1 MNLHRPHD
9 APSDRRFD
17 WSVTRLLAGCL
28 GLLFISGC
36 TTAPRREA
44 AEGKLV
50 QTRVAA
56 LPAQIVSNFFLV
68 EAEQADGKTA
78 RFMIDTGSTANLVS
92 SDLATRMGQRDRTR
106 ARRTVQVRSAN
117 GGEVSLE
124 QVTLRRLQLGAARFE
139 RVPALVYD
147 FGDLSAHLGVRID
160 GLIGFPLFHDTRLTL
175 EYLQSRLVLTP
186 HSIAASSL
194 AGPAAS
200 DSPLSFNNEQG
211 APLVPVQM
219 GNESFVVLIDS
230 GSDGALNLNPAGLH
244 PRFLFGPRSGTV
256 VSSLAGDRLQ
266 LAGRLGQNV
275 LIGSHTITHPIVDL
289 TDQLSS
295 IGGEILRHFN
305 LTFDQRNNTV
315 VFSRPVDGAVLME
328 PRRSTGL
335 SLVRSPIYWRVMAVI
350 EDSPSTNL
358 GVRPGDLIIRIN
370 GEPVARWGLDRYAK
384 LLASAAKVTYTFL
397 TGSREFDLEIQVFE
411 LVP

>member
-1 MNLHRPHD
+1 MNHQRPHD
-9 APSDRRFD
+9 APDDRRFD
-17 WSVTRLLAGCL
+17 WSGARLLAGCL
-28 GLLFISGC
+28 GLLLISGC
-36 TTAPRREA
+36 ATGSRREA
-44 AEGKLV
+44 TEGRLV
-50 QTRVAA
+50 QTQVAA

-68 EAEQADGKTA
+68 EAVQADGRPA
-78 RFMIDTGSTANLVS
+78 RFIIDTGSTANLVS
-92 SDLATRMGQRDRTR
+92 IDLATRLGQRDRAR

-124 QVTLRRLQLGAARFE
+124 QVTLRRLQLAAARFE
-139 RVPALVYD
+139 RVPALVFD

-175 EYLQSRLVLTP
+175 EYLQARLVLTP
-186 HSIAASSL
+186 HSIATSF
-194 AGPAAS
+194 PADPTAS

-211 APLVPVQM
+211 TPLIPVQM
-219 GNESFVVLIDS
+219 GNESFVALVDS

-256 VSSLAGDRLQ
+256 VSSLAGDRRQ
-266 LAGRLGQNV
+266 LAGRLGQDV
-275 LIGSHTITHPIVDL
+275 LIGSHTITQPIVDL

-315 VFSRPVDGAVLME
+315 VFSRPVDGAVVME

-335 SLVRSPIYWRVMAVI
+335 SLVRAPIYWRVMAVI
-350 EDSPSTNL
+350 EDSPSTHL
-358 GVRPGDLIIRIN
+358 GVRAGDLIVRIN
-370 GEPVARWGLDRYAK
+370 GEPVDRWGLDRYAT

-397 TGSREFDLEIQVFE
+397 AGTREFDLEIPVFE